1 MSELRRVIRLLVIAV
16 GLYLFYP
23 VAVFAAPVTTTESIK
38 LSSEQYNIQI
48 VIKGNSGYG
57 FEANLEMPNGTI
69 YAHDSYNANEVLYL
83 TMDTSERIWI
93 VNVAKPGEYK
103 LHLKGEA
110 QGYDISVK
118 EEKVRPSVSWISP
131 MNTKLTPTEGLS
143 LSWKAAGDY
152 TPEDSIQFYV
162 KNTNG
167 WEWIK
172 LGEAP
177 LGANEASLSFAG
189 QLANGEYELRVIAD
203 NKTEEG
209 QIIDPKVTIVVNQD
223 DADDAASFQVKKV
236 VPKGE
241 EVEIQFELPEAL
253 VFTEALARFVPAAG
267 EAIEVSGS
275 SLDVYPLE
283 QTEGSDLKLYSWT
296 VALPEG
302 EYKEGALQLVFDTGG
317 ISSIVQLPAF
327 ELKQRDW
334 SKDVITWSIESEKTN
349 AKQLQLTLELQA
361 AAQVQVLDSAD
372 GVLFDQLIEVSSTNA
387 DVITVPLTEGDHIV
401 TLVMEDK
408 GGSMMTE
415 EKRYLI
421 DRTSPAL
428 TMIQPQASHMK
439 LKDGIASGFT
449 DTDVIVFY
457 QGKEYTPDESG
468 YFQIT
473 DVKKSLKL
481 MLRDSHGNETS
492 YYWEERGG
500 FSIAWIVL
508 ISTGI
513 ILILAT
519 VIIIYRLRIKNN

>member
-1 MSELRRVIRLLVIAV
+1 MKRVIGLLVIAA
-16 GLYLFYP
+16 GLYFLYP
-23 VAVFAAPVTTTESIK
+23 VQLFAAPVATTESIK
-38 LSSEQYNIQI
+38 LSSQQYNIQI
-48 VIKGNSGYG
+48 VIKGNSGHG
-57 FEANLEMPNGTI
+57 FEANLEMPDGTI
-69 YAHDSYNANEVLYL
+69 YEHDSYNANEVLYL
-83 TMDTSERIWI
+83 TMDKSERIWI
-93 VNVAKPGEYK
+93 VNVAQSGEYK
-103 LHLKGEA
+103 LHLEGEA
-110 QGYDISVK
+110 QGYDISIK

-131 MNTKLTPTEGLS
+131 MNTKLTSVNGLS

-152 TPEDSIQFYV
+152 SAEDLVQFYV
-162 KNTNG
+162 KATNG

-172 LGEAP
+172 LGEAQ
-177 LGANEASLSFAG
+177 LGANKDSLSFAG
-189 QLANGEYELRVIAD
+189 QLAAGEYELQVIAD

-209 QIIDPKVTIVVNQD
+209 QIIDPKVTIVVNQT
-223 DADDAASFQVKKV
+223 DAGEAASFRLKKV
-236 VPKGE
+236 VAKGE

-253 VFTEALARFVPAAG
+253 VFTEALSRFVPEAG
-267 EAIEVSGS
+267 EAIEVSS
-275 SLDVYPLE
+275 PLSDVYPLE
-283 QTEGSDLKLYSWT
+283 QTEASDWKLYSWSI
-296 VALPEG
+296 ALPEG
-302 EYKEGALQLVFDTGG
+302 GYKGALQLIFDDGG
-317 ISSIVQLPAF
+317 ISSIIQLPAF

-349 AKQLQLTLELQA
+349 AKQLQLTLQLQA

-372 GVLFDQLIEVSSTNA
+372 GVLFDQLIEASSTNA

-401 TLVMEDK
+401 TLVMEDM

-449 DTDVIVFY
+449 DTDAIILY
-457 QGKEYTPDESG
+457 QGREYTPDEAG

-473 DVKKSLKL
+473 DVKNSLKL

-500 FSIAWIVL
+500 FSKSLIVL

-519 VIIIYRLRIKNN
+519 VVIIYRLRLRNN